1 MDFLLI
7 FNLPA
12 PAADKSLAIPLTPKQ
27 SGLLGVID
35 KSITFSEVFLKY
47 FSPILFAYLL
57 FFNSIIPSLS
67 LDNCNSDSEQSIPY
81 DVTPLILLTDNF
93 IRFLGIID
101 PGGA

>member
-1 MDFLLI
+1 MSFSHFGLSLFVTPFIKQLPNIVHPWAFSFFIVTFIFWLPLYFKLDFLLI

-47 FSPILFAYLL
+47 FSPILFAY
-57 FFNSIIPSLS
+57 
-67 LDNCNSDSEQSIPY
+67 
-81 DVTPLILLTDNF
+81 
-93 IRFLGIID
+93 
-101 PGGA
+101 

>member
-47 FSPILFAYLL
+47 FSPILFLYLL

-67 LDNCNSDSEQSIPY
+67 LDNSNSDSEQSIPY

-93 IRFLGIID
+93 I
-101 PGGA
+101 

>member
-7 FNLPA
+7 FNVPA

-47 FSPILFAYLL
+47 FSPILFSYLL

-67 LDNCNSDSEQSIPY
+67 LDNSNSDSEQSIPY

-93 IRFLGIID
+93 I
-101 PGGA
+101 